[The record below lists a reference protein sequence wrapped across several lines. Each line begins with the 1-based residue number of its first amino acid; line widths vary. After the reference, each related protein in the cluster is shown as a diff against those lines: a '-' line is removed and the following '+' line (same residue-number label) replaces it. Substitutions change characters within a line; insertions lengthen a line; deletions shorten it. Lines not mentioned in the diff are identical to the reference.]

1 MLGKQFLYFLCDPEE
16 DKRLKQ
22 LHYAAAEFLIVQKN
36 FVAYLEDMVKVRFVL
51 ILQFVTLFSYLN
63 IFFIVKSFAQY
74 FS

>member
-1 MLGKQFLYFLCDPEE
+1 MLGKQFLDFLGDPDE

-36 FVAYLEDMVKVRFVL
+36 FVAYLEDMVKVRFIF

-63 IFFIVKSFAQY
+63 IFIVKSFTQY
-74 FS
+74 FP